1 MSRFINELRLDTKAR
16 SVGLLM
22 DSRRT
27 CIQNQNSVSSCHVS
41 RNMQKEKNIIFEFG
55 VRGGTT
61 AGVYLWVNYPRKV
74 GLVILYV
81 Y

>member
-27 CIQNQNSVSSCHVS
+27 CIQNQNSVCSCHET
-41 RNMQKEKNIIFEFG
+41 QKEKNIIFEFG

-61 AGVYLWVNYPRKV
+61 ADVYLWVNYPRNV
-74 GLVILYV
+74 GLVILYI